1 MKYEYKLEFQN
12 SIYQI
17 LRILD
22 KKIIYLIIYVLSKN
36 ILFDIII
43 SIK

>member
-1 MKYEYKLEFQN
+1 MKYEFKFEFQN